1 MACSPFHEC
10 LLYFF
15 PLSGR
20 RGGFSPGVSH
30 FLPATL
36 LPSFWC
42 KIDVRY
48 RILLDFAERPFGA
61 DEDSCTHGG
70 LVRSR
75 LRRDAWCQIRY
86 PFTNPL
92 GGGPGTAYH
101 ALNGA
106 CLKAWR

>member
-10 LLYFF
+10 LLYSF

-70 LVRSR
+70 FGAKPAQEGFLVPDPLPLYQPSR
-75 LRRDAWCQIRY
+75 RRPWEGLPCA
-86 PFTNPL
+86 
-92 GGGPGTAYH
+92 
-101 ALNGA
+101 
-106 CLKAWR
+106 